1 MKFTR
6 ALALGSICL
15 SAVFAAPVSDF
26 DANVAK
32 GLRLIQTSED
42 TAPFWATED
51 QKLDLLRADKGFFD
65 LTETYHQVE
74 EQKAKGI
81 KAIVERATYP
91 SPSKSSTVKSIIS
104 TLSTS
109 RMQSNLATL
118 TSYNNRYYTSSTGS
132 SSSTWIYNQLV
143 SIASGKSGITV
154 SQYSHSWAQK
164 SIIAKFNGAST
175 SAAAVIFGC
184 HIDSINLSSPSSG
197 RAPGADDNGTGT
209 VNLIEVF
216 RALVTAGFSPARPV
230 EFHFYAAEEVG
241 LLGSQAIAANYKS
254 SGKAVYAMI
263 NLDMTGYF
271 KPGSTEV
278 IALVTDRVDSGLNT
292 YLRSLISAYCSI
304 PAGTDYQCGYACS
317 DHASWNSQGYPA
329 AFPFEAPTV
338 SENPNIHS
346 SSDTTSV
353 SGFSWTHS
361 LEFAKLATAAA
372 VELGS
377 V

>member
-6 ALALGSICL
+6 ALTLGSVCL
-15 SAVFAAPVSDF
+15 SAVLAVPVSDF
-26 DANVAK
+26 DANIAK
-32 GLRLIQTSED
+32 GLRLIQASEE
-42 TAPFWATED
+42 TAPYWATED
-51 QKLDLLRADKGFFD
+51 QKLELLRADKGFFD
-65 LTETYHQVE
+65 LTETYHEVE

-109 RMQSNLATL
+109 RMQSSLSTL

-143 SIASGKSGITV
+143 SVASGKSGITV
-154 SQYSHSWAQK
+154 SQFSHSWAQK

-175 SAAAVIFGC
+175 TAAAVIFGC
-184 HIDSINLSSPSSG
+184 HIDSINLSSPSTG

-209 VNLIEVF
+209 VNLMEVF
-216 RALVTAGFSPARPV
+216 RALVAAGFSPVRPV
-230 EFHFYAAEEVG
+230 EFHFYSAEEVG
-241 LLGSQAIAANYKS
+241 LLGSQAIAASYKS
-254 SGKAVYAMI
+254 ASKSVYAMI

-271 KPGSTEV
+271 KPGSAEV

-292 YLRSLISAYCSI
+292 YLRSLISAYCAI
-304 PAGTDYQCGYACS
+304 PAGTDYCGYACS
-317 DHASWNSQGYPA
+317 DHASWNTQGYPA

-338 SENPNIHS
+338 SENPYIHS
-346 SSDTTSV
+346 ASDTTSV

-361 LEFAKLATAAA
+361 LEFAKLAVAAA

>member
-6 ALALGSICL
+6 ALTLGSVCL
-15 SAVFAAPVSDF
+15 SAVLAVPVSDF
-26 DANVAK
+26 DANIAK
-32 GLRLIQTSED
+32 GLRLIQTSEE
-42 TAPFWATED
+42 TAPYWATED
-51 QKLDLLRADKGFFD
+51 QKLELLRADKGFFD
-65 LTETYHQVE
+65 LTETYHEVE

-109 RMQSNLATL
+109 RMQSSLSTL

-143 SIASGKSGITV
+143 SVASGKSGITV
-154 SQYSHSWAQK
+154 SQFSHSWAQK

-175 SAAAVIFGC
+175 TAAAVIFGC
-184 HIDSINLSSPSSG
+184 HIDSINLSSPSTG

-209 VNLIEVF
+209 VNLMEVF
-216 RALVTAGFSPARPV
+216 RALVAAGFSPVRPV
-230 EFHFYAAEEVG
+230 EFHFYSAEEVG
-241 LLGSQAIAANYKS
+241 LLGSQAIAASYKS
-254 SGKAVYAMI
+254 ASKSVYAMI

-271 KPGSTEV
+271 KPGSAEV

-292 YLRSLISAYCSI
+292 YLRSLISAYCAI
-304 PAGTDYQCGYACS
+304 PAGTDYCGYACS
-317 DHASWNSQGYPA
+317 DHASWNTQGYPA

-338 SENPNIHS
+338 SENPYIHS
-346 SSDTTSV
+346 ASDTTSV

-361 LEFAKLATAAA
+361 LEFAKLAVAAA

>member
-1 MKFTR
+1 MKFAR
-6 ALALGSICL
+6 ALALGSVCL
-15 SAVFAAPVSDF
+15 STVLAAPVSDF

-42 TAPFWATED
+42 VAPFWATED
-51 QKLDLLRADKGFFD
+51 QKLELLRADKGFFD
-65 LTETYHQVE
+65 LTETYHEVE
-74 EQKAKGI
+74 EQKAKGV

-109 RMQSNLATL
+109 RMQSTLSTL

-132 SSSTWIYNQLV
+132 TSSTWIYNQLV
-143 SIASGKSGITV
+143 SIAGSTSGITV
-154 SQYSHSWAQK
+154 SQFSHSWTQK

-175 SAAAVIFGC
+175 TAAAVIFGC
-184 HIDSINLSSPSSG
+184 HIDSINLNSPSSG

-209 VNLIEVF
+209 VNLMEVF
-216 RALVTAGFSPARPV
+216 RALVAAGFSPVRPV

-241 LLGSQAIAANYKS
+241 LLGSQAVAANYKS
-254 SGKAVYAMI
+254 AGKSVYAMI

-271 KPGSTEV
+271 QPGSTEV

-304 PAGTDYQCGYACS
+304 PAGTDYCGYACS

-329 AFPFEAPTV
+329 AFPFEAPTAY
-338 SENPNIHS
+338 ENPYIHS

-361 LEFAKLATAAA
+361 LEFAKLAAAAA

>member
-1 MKFTR
+1 MKFSR
-6 ALALGSICL
+6 ALALGSFCL
-15 SAVFAAPVSDF
+15 SAVLAAPVSDF

-32 GLRLIQTSED
+32 GLRLIQTSEE
-42 TAPFWATED
+42 TAPYWATED
-51 QKLDLLRADKGFFD
+51 QKLELLRADKGFFD

-109 RMQSNLATL
+109 RMQSSLSTL
-118 TSYNNRYYTSSTGS
+118 TAYNNRYYTSSTGS
-132 SSSTWIYNQLV
+132 AASTWIYNQLT

-154 SQYSHSWAQK
+154 SQFSHSWAQK

-175 SAAAVIFGC
+175 TAAAVIFGC

-216 RALVTAGFSPARPV
+216 RALVAAGFSPVRPV

-241 LLGSQAIAANYKS
+241 LLGSQAVSANYKS
-254 SGKAVYAMI
+254 AGKSVYAMI

-292 YLRSLISAYCSI
+292 YLRSLISAYCAI
-304 PAGTDYQCGYACS
+304 PAGTDYCGYACS
-317 DHASWNSQGYPA
+317 DHASWYAQGYPA

-338 SENPNIHS
+338 SENPYIHS
-346 SSDTTSV
+346 ASDTTSV

-361 LEFAKLATAAA
+361 LEFAKLAVAAA

>member
-143 SIASGKSGITV
+143 SIASGKSGIT
-154 SQYSHSWAQK
+154 
-164 SIIAKFNGAST
+164 FNGAST

-304 PAGTDYQCGYACS
+304 PAGTDYATLRPS
-317 DHASWNSQGYPA
+317 PSR
-329 AFPFEAPTV
+329 APTV

-353 SGFSWTHS
+353 NGFSWTHS

>member
-6 ALALGSICL
+6 ALALGSVCL
-15 SAVFAAPVSDF
+15 SAVLAVPVSDF
-26 DANVAK
+26 DANIAK
-32 GLRLIQTSED
+32 GLRLIQTSEE
-42 TAPFWATED
+42 TAPYWATED
-51 QKLDLLRADKGFFD
+51 QKLELLRADKGFFD
-65 LTETYHQVE
+65 LTETYHEVE

-109 RMQSNLATL
+109 RMQSSLSTL

-143 SIASGKSGITV
+143 SVASGKSGITV
-154 SQYSHSWAQK
+154 SQFSHSWAQK

-175 SAAAVIFGC
+175 TAAAVIFGC
-184 HIDSINLSSPSSG
+184 HIDSINLSSPSTG

-209 VNLIEVF
+209 VNLMEVF
-216 RALVTAGFSPARPV
+216 RALVAAGFSPVRPV
-230 EFHFYAAEEVG
+230 EFHFYSAEEVG
-241 LLGSQAIAANYKS
+241 LLGSQAIAASYKS
-254 SGKAVYAMI
+254 ASKSVYAMI

-271 KPGSTEV
+271 KPGSAEV

-292 YLRSLISAYCSI
+292 YLRSLISAYCAI
-304 PAGTDYQCGYACS
+304 PAGTDYCGYACS
-317 DHASWNSQGYPA
+317 DHASWNTQGYPA

-338 SENPNIHS
+338 SENPYIHS
-346 SSDTTSV
+346 ASDTTSV

-361 LEFAKLATAAA
+361 LEFAKLAVAAA